1 MAKENSLNRKKM
13 IIEENLKLQKGR
25 ENIGMDKNKNIYNK
39 LKEKWPYKCHVLIAN
54 AKYIIFTLILVPVY
68 YICVCTICCKL

>member
-25 ENIGMDKNKNIYNK
+25 ENIGMDKNQNKYN
-39 LKEKWPYKCHVLIAN
+39 
-54 AKYIIFTLILVPVY
+54 
-68 YICVCTICCKL
+68 

>member
-39 LKEKWPYKCHVLIAN
+39 LKEK
-54 AKYIIFTLILVPVY
+54 
-68 YICVCTICCKL
+68 